1 MDRLGAVAVF
11 VAVAEERS
19 FVAAARRLG
28 RSPATVTRAVAALE
42 ARLATRLFNRTT
54 RSVALTDAGRR
65 HLERCRRLV
74 EDFEALETTAE
85 RERVEPSGLLT
96 LTAPVAFGRLYV
108 TPIVCELLRERPGLS
123 VDLRLL
129 DRVVSLVD
137 EGIDA
142 AVRIGFLPDSSLRAR
157 AVGSVRRGLYA
168 SPAYLASAGVPR
180 APRDLAGHAFVAMT
194 GLAPAPYRWSFRSG
208 RGGGA
213 VALRPRLVVN
223 TAEAAIEA
231 ATGGLGVATL
241 LSYQADAPRAEG
253 RLVAVLEAFWPPP
266 IPIHVLH
273 PAGRHVP
280 AKVRAFVERAVGALR
295 PRFAEREG

>member
-1 MDRLGAVAVF
+1 VDRLGAVAVF

-28 RSPATVTRAVAALE
+28 RSPAAVTRAVAALE

-85 RERVEPSGLLT
+85 LDREQPGGLLT
-96 LTAPVAFGRLYV
+96 VTAPVAFGRLYV
-108 TPIVCELLRERPGLS
+108 TAIVCGILRELPTLS

-137 EGIDA
+137 EGIDV
-142 AVRIGFLPDSSLRAR
+142 AVRIGSLPDSSLRAVR
-157 AVGSVRRGLYA
+157 AGSVRRGLYA
-168 SPAYLASAGVPR
+168 SPSYLASAGVPR
-180 APRDLAGHAFVAMT
+180 APRDLARHAFVAMS
-194 GLAPAPYRWSFRSG
+194 GLTPAPYRWRFRGG

-213 VALRPRLVVN
+213 VSLQPRLVVN
-223 TAEAAIEA
+223 DAGAAVEAAA
-231 ATGGLGVATL
+231 GGLGIAAL
-241 LSYQADAPRAEG
+241 LSYQADAPVAEG
-253 RLVAVLEAFWPPP
+253 RLLAVLEAFWPPP
-266 IPIHVLH
+266 IPIQLVH
-273 PAGRHVP
+273 PPGRHLP
-280 AKVRAFVERAVGALR
+280 AKVRAFVDRAASALR
-295 PRFAEREG
+295 ERFGDRTQ